1 MTTKPISKE
10 SFVEFL
16 KTNYSEC
23 FENGTPITE
32 NALESLV
39 ILKKREYAKQFCAS
53 LSKDVMQVK
62 TNKKFKDQLKDIE
75 YKIRKNH
82 IDLGENYVVS

>member
-1 MTTKPISKE
+1 MTTKTGTKE
-10 SFVEFL
+10 SFIEFL
-16 KTNYSEC
+16 KTNYPEC

-32 NALESLV
+32 TALEALI
-39 ILKKREYAKQFCAS
+39 ILKKREYTKQFCSS
-53 LSKDVMQVK
+53 LLKDVMQVE

-82 IDLGENYVVS
+82 IDLGDN